1 MQQRFQKNLLLLIC
15 LIFLVATISGCASSS
30 STGSLETGVVTETT
44 MTDTIETSGSV
55 SAKQI
60 ATLTWKTSGNV
71 LEVNVENND
80 QVTSGEELLKLES
93 TSAPT
98 EVLEAISTLVT
109 AKQNLAYVQESNT
122 ALAEAEVALVEAQTA
137 YNDARNDWFDLDD
150 PVGNAEYIEVL
161 KKDYILA
168 QKSTARAYTRWCY
181 YSEANNENP
190 DKIAAYADLAQARI
204 NEFDALTRLNHFS
217 NPPTALEAEAVQA
230 AYDLAKSN
238 LAAAQNN
245 YDQIKAGNVDA
256 ITVAQAAVDAA
267 QATVNKLSIIAPF
280 DGEVAVVYSQ
290 KGDVVSKGTEAL
302 VLVDR
307 SQLSIDVQVDE
318 DSISSVQVG
327 NPVSVSF
334 EALGIETTGKVALID
349 PIGVTSSNVVNYTVQ
364 IDLDESDPDILI
376 GATATVVIT
385 TGDPHNVLFVPVS
398 AVLTDNEGEYVTRI
412 KSDGSSERVSVKTG
426 DISDEKVEVSGDL
439 SKGDAVQLYTTTT
452 TDDSSSNQNRGGGLF
467 GLGGFLR

>member
-1 MQQRFQKNLLLLIC
+1 M
-15 LIFLVATISGCASSS
+15 SGCAGSGSS
-30 STGSLETGVVTETT
+30 GSLETGVVTETT

-60 ATLTWKTSGNV
+60 ATLSWGTSGNV
-71 LEVNVENND
+71 LEVNVQNND
-80 QVTSGEELLKLES
+80 TVTSGQELLKLES

-122 ALAEAEVALVEAQTA
+122 DLAEAEVALVNAQIA

-161 KKDYILA
+161 KKDYLLA
-168 QKSTARAYTRWCY
+168 QKTTARAYTRWCY
-181 YSEANNENP
+181 YSEANDESS

-217 NPPTALEAEAVQA
+217 NPPTALEAEAVEA

-238 LAAAQNN
+238 LATAQNN
-245 YDQIKAGNVDA
+245 YDAIKAGNVDA

-290 KGDVVSKGTEAL
+290 KGDVVSRGTEAL

-318 DSISSVQVG
+318 ESISSVQVG
-327 NPVSVSF
+327 NPVAVSF
-334 EALGIETTGKVALID
+334 EALGIETTGKVALVD
-349 PIGVTSSNVVNYTVQ
+349 PIGVMSSNVVNYTVRVN
-364 IDLDESDPDILI
+364 LDETDPDILI

-385 TGDPHNVLFVPVS
+385 TGDPRNVLFVPVS
-398 AVLTDNEGEYVTRI
+398 SVLTDEEGEYVTRI
-412 KSDGSSERVSVKTG
+412 NNGGSTERVAVVTG
-426 DISDEKVEVSGDL
+426 DIADEKVEVTGEL
-439 SKGDAVQLYTTTT
+439 TKGEMVQLYTTTS
-452 TDDSSSNQNRGGGLF
+452 TDDESSDQNRGGGMF
-467 GLGGFLR
+467 GLGGFFR